1 MERVL
6 AEALLSQSQ
15 DLRVLLR
22 ALCVWESPTPAE
34 RVETLRFLLQ
44 RLEEEQEG
52 GGVTSSRPA
61 APLLQE
67 AVREVATGHLVPL
80 LQGLRGSQA
89 GAPAGESSA
98 PRDRR
103 RRVLRAA
110 GGALRSCARLSGGPQ
125 LAAGLVH
132 EALLD
137 LLALR
142 PSAGPE
148 EEKEEEARAAS
159 GERGGLGAEEAVEVL
174 VAVGPCLRPRED
186 RALLERVAR
195 VALAV
200 ALGDEDDEEPGVA
213 ALVAGRL
220 LPALGRS
227 SAVALR
233 ALWDGLLPRPEEEE
247 EPEPGGRGPVPHA
260 PRVARLLLVLS
271 ALAERLLPT
280 PGVGGA
286 WGAPEEEVPDA
297 WRCHGFWRAVQAGL
311 VHADGLTR
319 KRARYLLQRAVEASA
334 GLGAECSCRARDA
347 NEPSLFWWLDKK
359 KGQLLKFWENYIL
372 IMETLEG
379 NQIHVIKPVL
389 PKLNSLFDCAVSEE
403 KACWL
408 LHPSW
413 HMCIYKRMFESEN
426 KTLTKEGIM
435 HFLELCETKGLPG
448 APGFSEFIIGPLM
461 EALSESSLYSRSPE
475 HKTGSC
481 SPLGMKLQT
490 FLVTYVSLLSEDKKS
505 SFLLK
510 FIKKM
515 TSRHW
520 CAVPILFLSRAL
532 AHIPPCK
539 VLGVEGLLALR
550 DVLQCT
556 MITHQILLRGAAQC
570 YLLQTAMNLIDVE
583 KVSFSDVSNFLMS
596 LRQEESL
603 GRGTALWTE
612 LCDWLR
618 VNENY
623 FGEIPSCIGFSG
635 RCSLRVYVQSLV
647 QDYIKSPTMERGN
660 CFMPDWYEAK
670 LVAMM
675 ILLAADVEEMKN
687 KYSERKKTQNELKV
701 VLHPLMDVL
710 MKLGTNAYIPLLKTD
725 KCLQLLLKLLQ
736 TCSLKGSLTHD
747 DGVLTVLQNSVMS
760 TAESISEFLVRR
772 LTANE
777 LSTVS
782 DLERCHLYLTML
794 SELVNLHGKVG
805 WKNSDSIWRFI
816 SLLKNASILHLQD
829 ISSEKE
835 PKLGKQIQKVVS
847 MACLSVVCGILSQ
860 QSDLHLDFL
869 DTEILENFISSFHL
883 NQIVRKPHAE
893 EQNSLFEES
902 SSQGWGRVVAQ
913 YIHDQ
918 WLCLSFL
925 LNKYHTLIPT
935 TEGEMEPF
943 LHVIPKPVGILQ
955 SALEALTIL
964 PSDQVLP
971 VFHCMKILVPKLL
984 YSSESLCIES
994 FDMAW
999 KIIYSLSNTQ
1009 LIFWSNLKAFVQFVF
1024 DIRVLAVA
1032 ARIKGQAYSK
1042 IKEIIY
1048 KIIEMSTTKT
1058 GVLNILI
1065 SYCCRSWI
1073 VPTSDDLTLSQDPF
1087 SSARDYIELIIEGC
1101 IFGTVFRRDQR
1112 LIQNVQTFIENLGH
1126 GCAANVVTEN
1136 TNRDDHYVRVCTIKF
1151 LCLLDGS
1158 NISHKMFIED
1168 LAIKLLDKDEL
1179 VSRSRTRYYVNSLQH
1194 RVKNRVWQTL
1204 LVLFPKFDQNFLDQI
1219 IDKIFEAGFVNN
1231 QASIKYLIEWIII
1244 LILHKF
1250 PQFLPK
1256 FWNCFCYGEE
1266 KLKMS
1271 VCTFLSVLSHLDI
1284 IIQNIS
1290 EMKPVLKQAL
1300 TVVLQW
1306 CFNHNF
1312 SVRLYALLALKK
1324 IWAMCKALHVE
1335 EFDALTAVIESSLH
1349 QVENMHGAGN
1359 AKKNW
1364 QRIQE
1369 HFFFATF
1376 HPLKDYSLETIFYTL
1391 PRLSE
1396 LVEDEWITIGKFTKF
1411 TDIPIDSAFQW
1422 YLSQTELCELK
1433 PSDWSQEDIGSN
1445 SVEGDSQSEWIDVQK
1460 KMIPWKNNVLDL
1472 GLDLVFQ
1479 DRAAKLGKSISR
1491 LIVVASLIDKPTNLG
1506 GLCRT
1511 CEIFGASA
1519 LVVGSLHYISDK
1531 QFQHLSVSAEQ
1542 WLPLV
1547 EVKPLQLVDYL
1558 QKKKTE
1564 GYTTI
1569 GVEQTAKSSDLTEY
1583 CFPEKSLLL
1592 LGNERE
1598 GIPANLIQHLDVCV
1612 EIPQHGIIRSLNVHA
1627 LQRLE
1632 DAEKIC
1638 TGRSSSLGAL
1648 STNGRKELQL
1658 EVCENEVVIHFYS
1671 SSQMCPG
1678 GWVGRSSS
1686 NSYLQDSPSPNSIK
1700 VKNICSIYTL
1710 FSRLS

>member
-15 DLRVLLR
+15 DPRVLLR

-52 GGVTSSRPA
+52 GGSTSARPA
-61 APLLQE
+61 ALLLQE
-67 AVREVATGHLVPL
+67 AAREVATGHLVPL
-80 LQGLRGSQA
+80 LRSLRGSRA
-89 GAPAGESSA
+89 GAPDGECSA

-110 GGALRSCARLSGGPQ
+110 GGALRSCVRLSGGSQ

-142 PSAGPE
+142 PA
-148 EEKEEEARAAS
+148 EEAQAAP
-159 GERGGLGAEEAVEVL
+159 GERDGLGAEEAVEVL
-174 VAVGPCLRPRED
+174 VAVAPCLRPRED

-195 VALAV
+195 AALAV
-200 ALGDEDDEEPGVA
+200 ALWDEDDEEPGAEEGAA

-227 SAVALR
+227 SAVALQ
-233 ALWDGLLPRPEEEE
+233 ALWDWLVPEEEE
-247 EPEPGGRGPVPHA
+247 EKQELEPGWWRPVPHA
-260 PRVARLLLVLS
+260 PRVARVLLVLS
-271 ALAERLLPT
+271 ALAERLLPI
-280 PGVGGA
+280 PGGGEA
-286 WGAPEEEVPDA
+286 WGAPEEEVPNA
-297 WRCHGFWRAVQAGL
+297 WRRPRFWRAVQAGL
-311 VHADGLTR
+311 VHPDGLTR

-334 GLGAECSCRARDA
+334 ELRTECSCGLRDA
-347 NEPSLFWWLDKK
+347 NEPSLFWWSDKK
-359 KGQLLKFWENYIL
+359 KEQLLKFWENYIL

-389 PKLNSLFDCAVSEE
+389 PKLNSLFDYAMSEE

-426 KTLTKEGIM
+426 KTLTKEGII
-435 HFLELCETKGLPG
+435 HFLELYETKGLPG

-461 EALSESSLYSRSPE
+461 EALSESSLYSRFPG
-475 HKTGSC
+475 HRIGSC

-490 FLVTYVSLLSEDKKS
+490 FLVTYVSLLSEDTKS

-532 AHIPPCK
+532 AHIPRCK

-635 RCSLRVYVQSLV
+635 RCSLNVYVQRLV
-647 QDYIKSPTMERGN
+647 QDYIKSPTVERGN

-670 LVAMM
+670 LVALM

-687 KYSERKKTQNELKV
+687 KYSERKKTQNELKA

-725 KCLQLLLKLLQ
+725 RSLQLLLKLLQ
-736 TCSLKGSLTHD
+736 TCLLKGSITQD
-747 DGVLTVLQNSVMS
+747 DGVLTLLQNSVMS
-760 TAESISEFLVRR
+760 TIESISEFIVRR

-777 LSTVS
+777 LNTVS
-782 DLERCHLYLTML
+782 DLEHCHLYLTVL

-829 ISSEKE
+829 MSSEKA

-847 MACLSVVCGILSQ
+847 MACLAVVCGILSQ
-860 QSDLHLDFL
+860 KSNLPLDSL
-869 DTEILENFISSFHL
+869 DIGILEKFISSSHL
-883 NQIVRKPHAE
+883 NQIIKKPHAE

-902 SSQGWGRVVAQ
+902 SSSQGWGRVVAQ
-913 YIHDQ
+913 YVHDQ

-925 LNKYHTLIPT
+925 LNKYHTLIPA

-943 LHVIPKPVGILQ
+943 LDVVPKPVGILQ

-1024 DIRVLAVA
+1024 DIRVLTVA

-1065 SYCCRSWI
+1065 SYCCQSWI
-1073 VPTSDDLTLSQDPF
+1073 VPMSDDLTLSQDPF
-1087 SSARDYIELIIEGC
+1087 SSARDYIELVFEGC

-1112 LIQNVQTFIENLGH
+1112 LIQDVQAFIENLGH
-1126 GCAANVVTEN
+1126 ECAANVVTEN
-1136 TNRDDHYVRVCTIKF
+1136 TNRDDHYVRVCAIKF

-1194 RVKNRVWQTL
+1194 RVKNRVWQSL

-1219 IDKIFEAGFVNN
+1219 IGKIFEAGFVNN

-1250 PQFLPK
+1250 PQFLAK
-1256 FWNCFCYGEE
+1256 FWNCFCYSEE

-1271 VCTFLSVLSHLDI
+1271 ICTFLSVLSHLDI

-1324 IWAMCKALHVE
+1324 IWAMCKTLHVE

-1376 HPLKDYSLETIFYTL
+1376 HPLKDYSLETIFHAL
-1391 PRLSE
+1391 PRLSG
-1396 LVEDEWITIGKFTKF
+1396 LVEDEWITIGKFIKF

-1433 PSDWSQEDIGSN
+1433 PSDWSQQDIGSN
-1445 SVEGDSQSEWIDVQK
+1445 SIEGENQSEWIDVQK
-1460 KMIPWKNNVLDL
+1460 KMIPWKNNVPDLELDL
-1472 GLDLVFQ
+1472 AFQ

-1519 LVVGSLHYISDK
+1519 LVVGSLHYINDK

-1569 GVEQTAKSSDLTEY
+1569 GVEQTAKSSDLTKY

-1612 EIPQHGIIRSLNVHA
+1612 EIPQHGIIRSLNVHMEK
-1627 LQRLE
+1627 LRHKE
-1632 DAEKIC
+1632 DECQKSQSWQNWLLNPSPLTVSITPAPLMELSQILHKAQ
-1638 TGRSSSLGAL
+1638 SSLFAI
-1648 STNGRKELQL
+1648 
-1658 EVCENEVVIHFYS
+1658 CFYS
-1671 SSQMCPG
+1671 LPLYKNFFKR
-1678 GWVGRSSS
+1678 VHI
-1686 NSYLQDSPSPNSIK
+1686 YLHLRYHMFRKIT
-1700 VKNICSIYTL
+1700 ILLCH
-1710 FSRLS
+1710 

>member
-1 MERVL
+1 MELVL
-6 AEALLSQSQ
+6 AQALLSQSP
-15 DLRVLLR
+15 DPR
-22 ALCVWESPTPAE
+22 ALLGAFCVWESPIPAE

-44 RLEEEQEG
+44 RLEEEQELG
-52 GGVTSSRPA
+52 SNTSTRPA
-61 APLLQE
+61 TLLLQE

-80 LQGLRGSQA
+80 LRGLRANLVGV
-89 GAPAGESSA
+89 PAEEPST

-132 EALLD
+132 EALCD
-137 LLALR
+137 LLSLR
-142 PSAGPE
+142 PAVGL
-148 EEKEEEARAAS
+148 EEAETRAAS
-159 GERGGLGAEEAVEVL
+159 VECGRLGAEEAVEVL
-174 VAVGPCLRPRED
+174 VALGPCLRPHED
-186 RALLERVAR
+186 RALLERLAR
-195 VALAV
+195 AALAV
-200 ALGDEDDEEPGVA
+200 ALGNEEEEESGGEDGAATLVA
-213 ALVAGRL
+213 ARL
-220 LPALGRS
+220 LPAMGRS
-227 SAVALR
+227 SAAALQ
-233 ALWDGLLPRPEEEE
+233 ALWDGLLPEEE
-247 EPEPGGRGPVPHA
+247 EPEKLDSA
-260 PRVARLLLVLS
+260 PPAFRVNRRLLVLS
-271 ALAERLLPT
+271 NLAERLLPT

-286 WGAPEEEVPDA
+286 WDALEEEIPDA
-297 WRCHGFWRAVQAGL
+297 RRCSRFWRAVQDGL
-311 VHADGLTR
+311 VQADGLTR

-334 GLGAECSCRARDA
+334 GLGAECSSGATDA
-347 NEPSLFWWLDKK
+347 NGIWFSSQGLRRQTDPEPSLFWWSEKK
-359 KGQLLKFWENYIL
+359 KEELLKFWENYIL

-389 PKLNSLFDCAVSEE
+389 PKLNSLFDWAVSEE

-408 LHPSW
+408 FHPSW
-413 HMCIYKRMFESEN
+413 HMCIYKRMFESES
-426 KTLTKEGIM
+426 KTLTKEGII
-435 HFLELCETKGLPG
+435 HFLELYETKGLPG

-461 EALSESSLYSRSPE
+461 EALSESSLYSRSPG
-475 HKTGSC
+475 HKIGSC

-490 FLVTYVSLLSEDKKS
+490 FLVTYVSLLSEDIKS

-532 AHIPPCK
+532 AHIPRCK

-623 FGEIPSCIGFSG
+623 FGEIRNCIDFSG
-635 RCSLRVYVQSLV
+635 RSSLNVYVQSLV
-647 QDYIKSPTMERGN
+647 QDYIKSPTLERGN

-670 LVAMM
+670 LVALM

-701 VLHPLMDVL
+701 FLHPLMDSL

-725 KCLQLLLKLLQ
+725 KCLQLLLKLLH
-736 TCSLKGSLTHD
+736 TSSLKNPQTQD
-747 DGVLTVLQNSVMS
+747 DGVLTLLQNSVMC
-760 TAESISEFLVRR
+760 TTESIFEFIVRR
-772 LTANE
+772 LTASE
-777 LSTVS
+777 LKTVS
-782 DLERCHLYLTML
+782 DLERCHLYLTIL
-794 SELVNLHGKVG
+794 NELVNLHGKVG
-805 WKNSDSIWRFI
+805 WKNNNSIWRFI

-829 ISSEKE
+829 VNNEKE
-835 PKLGKQIQKVVS
+835 PILGKQIQKVVS
-847 MACLSVVCGILSQ
+847 MECLAMVCGILTQKSG
-860 QSDLHLDFL
+860 LHLDSL
-869 DTEILENFISSFHL
+869 DIGILERFISSFHL

-902 SSQGWGRVVAQ
+902 SSSQGWGRIVAQ
-913 YIHDQ
+913 YVHDQ

-925 LNKYHTLIPT
+925 LNKYHTFIPNM
-935 TEGEMEPF
+935 EGEMLEPF
-943 LHVIPKPVGILQ
+943 LHVVSKPVSTLQ

-984 YSSESLCIES
+984 CSSESLCIES

-1024 DIRVLAVA
+1024 DIRVLTVA
-1032 ARIKGQAYSK
+1032 ARTKGRAYSK
-1042 IKEIIY
+1042 IKEIIH

-1058 GVLNILI
+1058 GVFNILI
-1065 SYCCRSWI
+1065 NYCCQSWI
-1073 VPTSDDLTLSQDPF
+1073 VPTSDDLTLSQDHF
-1087 SSARDYIELIIEGC
+1087 FNARDYIELIIEGC
-1101 IFGTVFRRDQR
+1101 IFGNVFRRDQR
-1112 LIQNVQTFIENLGH
+1112 LIQDVQAFIENLGH
-1126 GCAANVVTEN
+1126 ECAANIVTEN
-1136 TNRDDHYVRVCTIKF
+1136 TNRDDHYVRICAIKF

-1168 LAIKLLDKDEL
+1168 LAVKLLDKDVL
-1179 VSRSRTRYYVNSLQH
+1179 VSRSKARYYVNSLQH
-1194 RVKNRVWQTL
+1194 RVKNRVWQAL
-1204 LVLFPKFDQNFLDQI
+1204 LVLFPKFDQIFLDKI
-1219 IDKIFEAGFVNN
+1219 IGKIFEAGFVNN
-1231 QASIKYLIEWIII
+1231 QASIKYLVEWIII

-1271 VCTFLSVLSHLDI
+1271 ICTFLSVLSHLDI
-1284 IIQNIS
+1284 IIQNIPD
-1290 EMKPVLKQAL
+1290 MKPVLKQAL

-1324 IWAMCKALHVE
+1324 IWALCKTLHVE

-1369 HFFFATF
+1369 HFFFAKF

-1396 LVEDEWITIGKFTKF
+1396 LVEDEWITIGKFIKF

-1433 PSDWSQEDIGSN
+1433 PSDWSQQDIGSN
-1445 SVEGDSQSEWIDVQK
+1445 SVDEDNQSEWIDVQK
-1460 KMIPWKNNVLDL
+1460 KMIPWKNNVPDL
-1472 GLDLVFQ
+1472 ELELIFP

-1519 LVVGSLHYISDK
+1519 LVVGSLHCINDK

-1612 EIPQHGIIRSLNVHA
+1612 EIPQHGIIRSLNVHV
-1627 LQRLE
+1627 
-1632 DAEKIC
+1632 
-1638 TGRSSSLGAL
+1638 SGAL
-1648 STNGRKELQL
+1648 LIWEYTRQQ
-1658 EVCENEVVIHFYS
+1658 I
-1671 SSQMCPG
+1671 
-1678 GWVGRSSS
+1678 
-1686 NSYLQDSPSPNSIK
+1686 IK
-1700 VKNICSIYTL
+1700 QRDIK
-1710 FSRLS
+1710 

>member
-15 DLRVLLR
+15 DPRGLLR
-22 ALCVWESPTPAE
+22 ALCVWEPPPSAE

-44 RLEEEQEG
+44 RLEEQQEG
-52 GGVTSSRPA
+52 GGGTSAGPA

-67 AVREVATGHLVPL
+67 AVREVAAGHLVPL
-80 LQGLRGSQA
+80 LRSLRARRA
-89 GAPAGESSA
+89 GATDGDPSG

-110 GGALRSCARLSGGPQ
+110 GGALRSCARLAGGPQ
-125 LAAGLVH
+125 LAAGLAD

-137 LLALR
+137 LLGRR
-142 PSAGPE
+142 PAAGPE
-148 EEKEEEARAAS
+148 EEEARAAP
-159 GERGGLGAEEAVEVL
+159 GQRGGLGIEEAVEVL
-174 VAVGPCLRPRED
+174 VAVAPCLRPCED

-195 VALAV
+195 AALAV
-200 ALGDEDDEEPGVA
+200 ALGDEENEEPGADEGAA

-220 LPALGRS
+220 LPAVGRS

-233 ALWDGLLPRPEEEE
+233 ALWDGLVPPEQEAEKE
-247 EPEPGGRGPVPHA
+247 EPESGRWGPVPHE

-271 ALAERLLPT
+271 ALAERLLPI
-280 PGVGGA
+280 PGTGGA
-286 WGAPEEEVPDA
+286 WGAPEEEGPEA
-297 WRCHGFWRAVQAGL
+297 WRSPRFWRAVQAGL
-311 VHADGLTR
+311 VHTDGLTR

-334 GLGAECSCRARDA
+334 GRGAECSCGARDA
-347 NEPSLFWWLDKK
+347 NEPNLFWWSDKK
-359 KGQLLKFWENYIL
+359 KEQLLKFWENYIL

-389 PKLNSLFDCAVSEE
+389 PKLDSLFDYAVSEE
-403 KACWL
+403 KECWL

-426 KTLTKEGIM
+426 KTLTKEGII
-435 HFLELCETKGLPG
+435 HFLELYETKGLPG

-461 EALSESSLYSRSPE
+461 EALSESSLYGRSPG
-475 HKTGSC
+475 HKIGTC

-490 FLVTYVSLLSEDKKS
+490 FLVTYVSLLSEDVKS

-603 GRGTALWTE
+603 GRGTTLWTE

-618 VNENY
+618 INENY
-623 FGEIPSCIGFSG
+623 FEEVSSCIGFSG
-635 RCSLRVYVQSLV
+635 RCSLNVYVQNLV
-647 QDYIKSPTMERGN
+647 QDYIKSSTMERGN

-670 LVAMM
+670 LVALM

-687 KYSERKKTQNELKV
+687 KYSERKKTQNELKAA
-701 VLHPLMDVL
+701 LHPLMDVL
-710 MKLGTNAYIPLLKTD
+710 MKLGTNVYIPLLKTD
-725 KCLQLLLKLLQ
+725 RCLQLLLKLLQ
-736 TCSLKGSLTHD
+736 MCSLKGSLTPD
-747 DGVLTVLQNSVMS
+747 DGVLTLLQNSVMS
-760 TAESISEFLVRR
+760 TTESISEFIVRR
-772 LTANE
+772 LTTNE

-794 SELVNLHGKVG
+794 SELVNLHGKFG
-805 WKNSDSIWRFI
+805 RKNSDSIWRFI
-816 SLLKNASILHLQD
+816 ALLKNASMLHLQNLN
-829 ISSEKE
+829 SEKE
-835 PKLGKQIQKVVS
+835 PKLGVQIQKVVS
-847 MACLSVVCGILSQ
+847 MACLAVVCRIFSQ
-860 QSDLHLDFL
+860 KSDLHLDAL
-869 DTEILENFISSFHL
+869 DTGILEKFISSFHL
-883 NQIVRKPHAE
+883 NQIMRKPHAE
-893 EQNSLFEES
+893 EQNSLFEESS

-925 LNKYHTLIPT
+925 LNKYHTLIPAI
-935 TEGEMEPF
+935 ESEMEPF
-943 LHVIPKPVGILQ
+943 LHVVPKPVDILQ
-955 SALEALTIL
+955 AALEALTIL
-964 PSDQVLP
+964 PSDQVVP

-999 KIIYSLSNTQ
+999 KVIYSLSNTQ

-1024 DIRVLAVA
+1024 DIGVLTIA

-1073 VPTSDDLTLSQDPF
+1073 VPPSADLVLSQDPF
-1087 SSARDYIELIIEGC
+1087 SSARDYIELVIESC
-1101 IFGTVFRRDQR
+1101 VFGTVFRRDQR
-1112 LIQNVQTFIENLGH
+1112 LIQDVHAFIENLGH
-1126 GCAANVVTEN
+1126 ECAANVVTEN
-1136 TNRDDHYVRVCTIKF
+1136 TNRDDHYVRVCAIKF

-1219 IDKIFEAGFVNN
+1219 IGKIFEAGFINN

-1250 PQFLPK
+1250 PQFLAK
-1256 FWNCFCYGEE
+1256 FWNCFGYGEE

-1271 VCTFLSVLSHLDI
+1271 ICTFLSVLSHLDI

-1324 IWAMCKALHVE
+1324 IWAMCKTLHVE
-1335 EFDALTAVIESSLH
+1335 EFDALTAIIESSLH

-1396 LVEDEWITIGKFTKF
+1396 LVEDEWITIGKFIKF
-1411 TDIPIDSAFQW
+1411 NDIPIDSEFQW
-1422 YLSQTELCELK
+1422 YLSQTELRELK
-1433 PSDWSQEDIGSN
+1433 PSDWSQQDIGSN
-1445 SVEGDSQSEWIDVQK
+1445 SVEGDNQLEWIDVQK
-1460 KMIPWKNNVLDL
+1460 KMIPWKNNVPDLD
-1472 GLDLVFQ
+1472 LDLVFQ
-1479 DRAAKLGKSISR
+1479 DRAAKFGKSISR

-1519 LVVGSLHYISDK
+1519 LVVGSLHYINDK

-1612 EIPQHGIIRSLNVHA
+1612 EIPQHGIIRSLNVHV
-1627 LQRLE
+1627 
-1632 DAEKIC
+1632 
-1638 TGRSSSLGAL
+1638 SGAL
-1648 STNGRKELQL
+1648 LIWEYTRQQ
-1658 EVCENEVVIHFYS
+1658 I
-1671 SSQMCPG
+1671 
-1678 GWVGRSSS
+1678 
-1686 NSYLQDSPSPNSIK
+1686 IK
-1700 VKNICSIYTL
+1700 QRDAK
-1710 FSRLS
+1710 